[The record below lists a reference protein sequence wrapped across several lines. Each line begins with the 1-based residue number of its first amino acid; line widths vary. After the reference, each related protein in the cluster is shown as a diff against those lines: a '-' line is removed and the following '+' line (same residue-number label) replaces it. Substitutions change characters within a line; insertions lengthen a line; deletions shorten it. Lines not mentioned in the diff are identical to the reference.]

1 MNPFG
6 LIRNPRHRAW
16 AIQVPLGLVLLGLA
30 GFLAANTAANL
41 AERNIPFGLDFFGN
55 IAGFDIPFTLI
66 DWSTSDSYARAIL
79 VGLLNTGLV
88 VSLGIVV
95 STVLGFSVG
104 VMRLSP
110 NWLARSAAGALVEFV
125 RNTPALLQVVFCYLA
140 LIQSL
145 PGPRESLV
153 IGDAIY
159 LNVRGLFLPTPI
171 IGHSAHVLVWILP
184 VLIFGVWGTRRLV
197 DRREPRY
204 RSAATFAAAAVL
216 LLAVP
221 AAWVLLTGANQGWS
235 YPQLK
240 GLRFSGGL
248 VLSPELVALVTGL
261 SLYSTAFIAE
271 VVRAGILSV
280 TQGQTEAALSLG
292 LRRGHVLRLVTIP
305 QALRV
310 IVPPLTNQYL
320 NLAKGSSLAVA
331 IAYPDLVQILIGS
344 ILNRTGQ
351 AIEIMT
357 LTMLVYLS
365 LSLAISLLM
374 NWYNRRKAL
383 PGH

>member
-1 MNPFG
+1 MNPFR
-6 LIRNPRHRAW
+6 LIRNPRYRAW

-30 GFLAANTAANL
+30 GFLAANTATNL
-41 AERNIPFGLDFFGN
+41 AERNIPVGLDFFGN
-55 IAGFDIPFTLI
+55 VAGFDIPFTLI
-66 DWSTSDSYARAIL
+66 DWSTSDSYARALL

-153 IGDAIY
+153 IADAIY

-171 IGHSAHVLVWILP
+171 IDRSAHLLVWVLP
-184 VLIFGVWGTRRLV
+184 VLLFGVWGMRRLV

-204 RSAATFAAAAVL
+204 RGAATFAAVVL
-216 LLAVP
+216 LFGVP
-221 AAWVLLTGANQGWS
+221 AAWVLLSANQGWS
-235 YPQLK
+235 YPQLE
-240 GLRFSGGL
+240 GFRFSGGL

-261 SLYSTAFIAE
+261 SLYSAAFIAE
-271 VVRAGILSV
+271 IVRAGILAV

-292 LRRGHVLRLVTIP
+292 LRRGQVLRLVTIP

-351 AIEIMT
+351 AIEIMA

-374 NWYNRRKAL
+374 NWYNQRKAL